1 MNSINPIIHP
11 PGCQYRGPLRAP
23 CSDIFPPGSAILPE
37 SHQEG
42 HSSGPSL
49 DTSNCGPLCCVSALQ
64 GAGCDSPGTVPSVGA
79 KVLADVWE
87 QFDTA
92 KKYSEKVRFSP
103 TTCPLFQNCNDTPL
117 ENFVYAISSFCLQE
131 RNLIQRVLFCLY
143 SVSIRDPMRPPP
155 TACEWYEISCKIEPC
170 TVLTS
175 ALALSSAGCNAR
187 HVWWG
192 KMIHMWL

>member
-1 MNSINPIIHP
+1 MAQFHTNTSQTSMSTWTLLTPLFHP

-49 DTSNCGPLCCVSALQ
+49 DTSNCGPLCCISALQ
-64 GAGCDSPGTVPSVGA
+64 GAGCDCPGTVSSVGA

-117 ENFVYAISSFCLQE
+117 EILFTPYRLFVYKRGI
-131 RNLIQRVLFCLY
+131 
-143 SVSIRDPMRPPP
+143 
-155 TACEWYEISCKIEPC
+155 
-170 TVLTS
+170 
-175 ALALSSAGCNAR
+175 
-187 HVWWG
+187 
-192 KMIHMWL
+192 